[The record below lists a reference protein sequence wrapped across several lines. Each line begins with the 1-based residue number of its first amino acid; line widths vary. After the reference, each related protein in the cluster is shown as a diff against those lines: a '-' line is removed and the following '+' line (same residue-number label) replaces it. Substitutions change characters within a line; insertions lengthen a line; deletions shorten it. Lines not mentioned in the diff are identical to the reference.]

1 MLTTLIR
8 IPEDRIAKFPRER
21 GKSLLMVVRREPFSI
36 EHRVF
41 YELPEILT
49 SDYILVLNNSKVIKA
64 KIKLKKPSGKF
75 EDFLFVSAE
84 GDLVKGLMRGRVKQ
98 GWVLES
104 IKGRKF
110 EVLGRDDR
118 GYVVLKTEENIFLV
132 LEEEGEMPLPPYIK
146 REILPEDE
154 KYYQTVYAQKPGSIA
169 APTAGLHFSEEIL
182 RSLNEKGIK
191 TVFLTLHVGPGT
203 FKPVENPEKHKME
216 EEYYEIP
223 HKTLEEIV
231 RHKERGGKIL
241 AVGTTSVRTLESWAR
256 TGKTKGYTDLFIKP
270 PFEFRIVDAI
280 LTNFHLPNGTPI
292 LLVAAFMG
300 WDKVKAAYDEALRR
314 DYMFFS
320 YGDAMLIL

>member
-1 MLTTLIR
+1 MALIR
-8 IPEDRIAKFPRER
+8 IPEERIAKFPRER

-75 EDFLFVSAE
+75 EDFLFVSVE
-84 GDLVKGLMRGRVKQ
+84 GDLVKGLMKGRVKK

-104 IKGRKF
+104 MKGRKF

-118 GYVVLKTEENIFLV
+118 GYVILKTKENIFLV

-146 REILPEDE
+146 RENLPEDE

-203 FKPVENPEKHKME
+203 FKLVEDSERHKMD

-223 HKTLEEIV
+223 PETLEEIV
-231 RHKERGGKIL
+231 KHKEKGGKIL
-241 AVGTTSVRTLESWAR
+241 AIGTTSVRTLESWAR

-270 PFEFRIVDAI
+270 PFDFKIVDAI